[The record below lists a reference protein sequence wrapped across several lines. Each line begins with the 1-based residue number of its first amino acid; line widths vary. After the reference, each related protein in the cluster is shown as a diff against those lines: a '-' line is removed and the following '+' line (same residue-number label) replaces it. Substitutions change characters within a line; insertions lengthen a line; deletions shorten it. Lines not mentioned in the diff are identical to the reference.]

1 MKPKICIVVANYYH
15 DIAKDL
21 VKGSTSLL
29 KTHNL
34 KFKILYAPGIF
45 EIPFLLTNN
54 IGKYNAFIALG
65 CVIKGETPHFDFI
78 SRAAINGIID
88 LSIKYKKPI
97 TNGIITCLNKEQAKE
112 RSDPNK
118 KNKGEESARAL
129 LHLLGILKD

>member
-1 MKPKICIVVANYYH
+1 MKPKICIVAANYYQ

-97 TNGIITCLNKEQAKE
+97 TNGIITCLNKDQAKE

-118 KNKGEESARAL
+118 RNKGEEAAKAL
-129 LHLLGILKD
+129 LHLLGIFKD